1 MLNPIK
7 IFAESFTGEPIWEN
21 DKYVTPASHRRTLRE
36 EAKHKYVN
44 RTDAKVRYEAT
55 QSKNPYNM
63 DKFGREVFQ
72 NKDEKE
78 VAEKLI
84 EQESDDDDEDE
95 SMDEEQN
102 DGEATE
108 KDIERVKKLI
118 EKLKP
123 GREGPTLVKKKKVTL
138 PGEKKIVKAKNKKAK
153 MIQNIAKTKKLSNKV
168 KI

>member
-21 DKYVTPASHRRTLRE
+21 EKYVTPASHRRMLRE
-36 EAKHKYVN
+36 AAKGKYVN

-55 QSKNPYNM
+55 QSKNPFNI

-78 VAEKLI
+78 VAEKLV
-84 EQESDDDDEDE
+84 EQDDDEDE
-95 SMDEEQN
+95 SMDEVN
-102 DGEATE
+102 DGEATS

-123 GREGPTLVKKKKVTL
+123 GKDGPKLVKKKKFTL
-138 PGEKKIVKAKNKKAK
+138 PGEKKVVKAKNKKAK
-153 MIQNIAKTKKLSNKV
+153 MIQNIAKTRKLSNKI
-168 KI
+168 KD